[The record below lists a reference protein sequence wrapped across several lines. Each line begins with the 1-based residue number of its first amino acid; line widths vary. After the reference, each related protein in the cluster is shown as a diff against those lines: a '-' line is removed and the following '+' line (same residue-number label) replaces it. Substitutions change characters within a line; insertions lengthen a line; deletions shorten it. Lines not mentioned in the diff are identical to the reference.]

1 MLTKKT
7 QKNIKFFCENC
18 QYKSNNKKDYEKHL
32 LTSKHIKLTNINDLS
47 SDISMIDNDF
57 KCFECDKIYKSRVGL
72 WKHKKNCKKIDEE
85 NNNDELI
92 SNTNVQNLSSQIT
105 PELIL
110 SVLEQ
115 NKELTNLVVEQN
127 KTIMELAKNSQ
138 GNTISN
144 NNINSNNKTFNLQ
157 FFLNE
162 TCKDAM
168 NITDFV
174 DSLKLQ
180 LSDLENVGKLGFVE
194 GISSIIVKNLQALD
208 VHKRPV
214 HCADKKREVI
224 YIKDE
229 DKWEKD
235 NDEKQK
241 MRKVIKNVAY
251 KNERLLQK
259 YKEEHPG
266 CNYSES
272 KYAVQYSKIVI
283 EAMGGTGNNNAEKEN
298 KIIQKIAKEV
308 VIDKKFQCNN

>member
-1 MLTKKT
+1 MLTKNP
-7 QKNIKFFCENC
+7 QKNIKYFCENC
-18 QYKSNNKKDYEKHL
+18 CLKTNNKKDFDKHL
-32 LTSKHIKLTNINDLS
+32 STAKHLKLTNNL
-47 SDISMIDNDF
+47 N
-57 KCFECDKIYKSRVGL
+57 FELENNSNEFTCNQCNKIYKSRVGL
-72 WKHKKNCKKIDEE
+72 WKHKKICE
-85 NNNDELI
+85 NYSNTTI
-92 SNTNVQNLSSQIT
+92 SNTNENLSNQIT

-127 KTIMELAKNSQ
+127 KTIIELAKNSH
-138 GNTISN
+138 GNNISN

-180 LSDLENVGKLGFVE
+180 LSDLENVGRVGFVE

-229 DKWEKD
+229 DKWEKE
-235 NDEKQK
+235 DEEKNK
-241 MRKVIKNVAY
+241 MRKVIKKVAY
-251 KNERLLQK
+251 KNQRLLSK

-272 KYAVQYSKIVI
+272 KYSDQYSKIVI
-283 EAMGGTGNNNAEKEN
+283 EAMGGVNGDDIEKED

-308 VIDKKFQCNN
+308 VIDKNLK

>member
-1 MLTKKT
+1 MVEIAEIAKKHKFECKKCNYIT
-7 QKNIKFFCENC
+7 VNRYDYKKHCQTIKHNQDIIIDDFSMFEEKKNSHNFTC
-18 QYKSNNKKDYEKHL
+18 YKCNKKYK
-32 LTSKHIKLTNINDLS
+32 
-47 SDISMIDNDF
+47 DN
-57 KCFECDKIYKSRVGL
+57 SGL
-72 WKHKKNCKKIDEE
+72 WKHQKKCIE
-85 NNNDELI
+85 
-92 SNTNVQNLSSQIT
+92 SNIQPKTEKLSNKIT

-110 SVLEQ
+110 TVLEQ

-127 KTIMELAKNSQ
+127 KTIMELAKNGQ
-138 GNTISN
+138 GNNIYNNNN

-157 FFLNE
+157 LFLNE

-180 LSDLENVGKLGFVE
+180 LSDLENIGKVGFIE

-214 HCADKKREVI
+214 HCTDKKRETM

-235 NDEKQK
+235 TEEKNK
-241 MRKVIKNVAY
+241 MRKVIKKVAC
-251 KNERLLQK
+251 KNQRLLSK

-272 KYAVQYSKIVI
+272 KFSDQYSKIVI
-283 EAMGGTGNNNAEKEN
+283 EAMGGIGNDDIEKEN
-298 KIIQKIAKEV
+298 KIIKKIAKEV
-308 VIDKKFQCNN
+308 VIDKNNEIE